1 MIKKIFYIM
10 TLLAVGTLGLTS
22 CTGEYEQPPVNLPDG
37 GIGTGAWDNPM
48 TAYQCLIGSINPE
61 RNEVWVTGYIVGVIN
76 TEVGTVLNERSAQ
89 FDGPFGVNT
98 NLMISMSPDI
108 LELDP
113 EDEGYATRWEK
124 CASVQLP
131 SGSVRSALN
140 LVDHPENLGKLVT
153 IKGTTGTKYCGVYGL
168 RSASNYN
175 WGDKGVE
182 EVELAPIEGPFY
194 QNFEASTSFDVYERQ
209 GWKNVKVLGGL
220 SGWYLR
226 SFDNNTYITVSAY
239 NGTATGGPYENWLI
253 SPAIELDK
261 LEKKTLEFITQAA
274 YAADNSTLEV
284 YAMTSNTP
292 SLSTNTKLPAAIATP
307 PGSGGATY
315 SSWVESGVL
324 DLSQFSGTIYI
335 GWRYYSEHGGQDGSS
350 TYCVDNVSVG
360 GATEADIPSTPQ
372 PPTPSDG
379 ALFSMLDA
387 SASSIDWTFDNVKLS
402 GDLSYVWAWKEYN
415 GSHYLNGSAF
425 FSNQNLVSEA
435 YAYSPVIS
443 LAGVTGAYV
452 EFEHAAKFQTTIVNL
467 GKFVIREKG
476 STSWTELDIPN
487 WPAAGNWNF
496 ASSGK
501 INIGAFDGKEV
512 EVGFKYAST
521 TAGADTWEIKN
532 LKVYGNK

>member
-1 MIKKIFYIM
+1 MIKKIIYILS
-10 TLLAVGTLGLTS
+10 LLAIGTMGLTS
-22 CTGEYEQPPVNLPDG
+22 CSEDYVLPPVNVPEG
-37 GIGTGAWDNPM
+37 GIGTGSWNNPM
-48 TAYQCLIGSINPE
+48 TAYQCLIGSVNPD
-61 RNEVWVTGYIVGVIN
+61 RDEVWVTGYIVGVIN

-89 FDGPFGVNT
+89 FDAPFGVNT
-98 NLMISMSPDI
+98 NLMIAMDPD
-108 LELDP
+108 EKN
-113 EDEGYATRWEK
+113 WEN

-131 SGSVRSALN
+131 SGSVRTALN
-140 LVDHPENLGKLVT
+140 LVNNPGNIGKQVT

-168 RSASNYN
+168 RSASDFN
-175 WGDKGVE
+175 WGSEGVE
-182 EVELAPIEGPFY
+182 EVELAPIDGPFY

-292 SLSTNTKLPAAIATP
+292 TLSTNTKLPAAIATP

-335 GWRYYSEHGGQDGSS
+335 GWRYYSAHGGQDGSS

-360 GATEADIPSTPQ
+360 GATEADQ
-372 PPTPSDG
+372 PVPDTPTPSTG
-379 ALFSMLDA
+379 AIYSMLPEK
-387 SASSIDWTFDNVKLS
+387 ASSIDWTFDNVEMPSPLT
-402 GDLSYVWAWKEYN
+402 YIWQWKAYN
-415 GSHYLNGSAF
+415 GSYYLNASAF
-425 FSNQNLVSEA
+425 FSNSNIASEA
-435 YAYSPVIS
+435 YAYSPAVS

-452 EFEHAAKFQTTIVNL
+452 EFDHAAKFQSTITKL
-467 GKFVIREKG
+467 GKFVVREAG
-476 STSWTELDIPN
+476 TSVWTEFDIPT
-487 WPAAGNWNF
+487 WPKADSWNF

-501 INIGAFDGKEV
+501 IDISAFDGKEI

-521 TAGADTWEIKN
+521 SEGADTWEIKN
-532 LKVYGNK
+532 LNVFGNK